1 MPPVHQ
7 NDGVT
12 RSPQPRRIRGA
23 RGPVVASAGTA
34 AALLS
39 HLLGGGAMPG
49 WLGIVVPLALALTVC
64 TALAGRRLSLW
75 RTTASVA
82 LSQVLFHTLFVLGTP
97 RAAGAPSGTV
107 GYGAH
112 GRHGA
117 QPLPPS
123 ADASPPF
130 GTNLT
135 GPDLIGTELIGAELV
150 GASTAMWFWHG
161 VAAVAT
167 VFVLYSGEREL
178 SRLRALAG
186 RLAGWLRHRL
196 AVPVAPV
203 SSFPVVRMAAPD
215 WFTGSFPT
223 RPEVTP
229 SRRRG
234 PPHVLAI

>member
-1 MPPVHQ
+1 M
-7 NDGVT
+7 
-12 RSPQPRRIRGA
+12 
-23 RGPVVASAGTA
+23 ASAGTA

-82 LSQVLFHTLFVLGTP
+82 LSQALFHTLFVLGTP
-97 RAAGAPSGTV
+97 RAAGAPSGTA
-107 GYGAH
+107 GHGAH
-112 GRHGA
+112 GRHGV
-117 QPLPPS
+117 QVLPPS
-123 ADASPPF
+123 ADGSPLI
-130 GTNLT
+130 GA
-135 GPDLIGTELIGAELV
+135 DLIGTELV

-161 VAAVAT
+161 VAAAAT

-215 WFTGSFPT
+215 WFTGSVPT